1 LALID
6 WDTVALAPA
15 ERDLW
20 MLDDQPHALA
30 NYTELTGVTPRRAGL
45 GLYRLARTL
54 TDLAAFVVVLRSPP
68 TTTPTPAE
76 P

>member
-20 MLDDQPHALA
+20 LLADQPHALA